1 MTLKQ
6 QHRFLSTAVSGS
18 ESDASVGE
26 QGNAQIRSYCGCIW
40 PAIEVVPV
48 RRKSAEG
55 MVLAKGCR
63 LVQAWQFLA
72 SVISHGGFA

>member
-1 MTLKQ
+1 MTLNQ

-63 LVQAWQFLA
+63 LVQAWH
-72 SVISHGGFA
+72 S